1 MSRQNVSEIK
11 EDAKKA
17 ASHARDRAEDTAS
30 DVAGTAQKAYE
41 ELQLQVEIL
50 KEELAALTGS
60 VAQAGRAQVRDAA
73 DSVRKTGRK
82 AARAAGGDGYDYATD
97 QFDEALSAADDF
109 TRDRPALALGLAAG
123 AGFLLALAMLR
134 R

>member
-82 AARAAGGDGYDYATD
+82 AARAAGDGYDYATD

-109 TRDRPALALGLAAG
+109 TRDRPAMALGLAAG